1 MAFQDPDGQA
11 ARPPRRRR
19 RWPWIVGGIVAFFV
33 VVGIIGAATDSGK
46 KDDDA
51 KPAPAGTVAAPSES
65 AAASKPAPEVKP
77 SAAVKPKPKAKPVA
91 KVVLSES
98 GSGVKSTAKF
108 HVDGDWDLKYSYDCA
123 DFGMAG
129 NFIVKEGGNPLG
141 ELYLNELGKGKSDV
155 THLHDGGT
163 RFLEVNSTCSWK
175 IDVIDVP

>member
-1 MAFQDPDGQA
+1 M
-11 ARPPRRRR
+11 
-19 RWPWIVGGIVAFFV
+19 

-46 KDDDA
+46 KGDDA

-77 SAAVKPKPKAKPVA
+77 SASVKPKPKAKPVA

-108 HVDGDWDLKYSYDCA
+108 HVDGDWDLKYSYDCSS
-123 DFGMAG
+123 FGMQG
-129 NFIVKEGGNPLG
+129 NFVVQEGGGALG
-141 ELYLNELGKGKSDV
+141 AIYLNELGKSGADT

-163 RFLEVNSTCSWK
+163 RFLEINSECKWK
-175 IDVIDVP
+175 ITAIDVP